1 MNKIVKMILDT
12 DLGADCD
19 DAGAIA
25 VAHALADLGETQIL
39 AITHCT
45 SLDCAIGC
53 IDAINIYY
61 GRSLPIGSYKKD
73 GFKDAPELGA
83 YAKYVYDNFPHG
95 YNTRADAP
103 DAVSL
108 LRKTLAEDDEGNI
121 VIVAIGPLNNLH
133 DLLES
138 GADEFSPLDGIE
150 LVAQKVDKM
159 VIMGGFFHMDGD
171 VVWGHEKMEGEY
183 NIVADI
189 KSAQGVFDNSPVPII
204 LSSYEIGQKIL
215 TGKPLIDRSVAT
227 PVGKSY
233 EVYCNGNR
241 ESWDLT
247 AVLYAVRGEA
257 PFWKIHEYGEIK
269 VDDKGVTTWR
279 KSTSNKH
286 SYLITDMDPSKV
298 EDELNKLLLSE
309 PKKEKALC

>member
-1 MNKIVKMILDT
+1 MKKIVKMILDT

-25 VAHALADLGETQIL
+25 VAHALADLGETRIL

-45 SLDCAIGC
+45 SLDCAVGC
-53 IDAINIYY
+53 IDAINKYY
-61 GRSLPIGSYKKD
+61 GRDLPIGSYKKN
-73 GFKDAPELGA
+73 GFKDAPGLGA

-108 LRKTLAEDDEGNI
+108 LRKTLAEDDEGDI
-121 VIVAIGPLNNLH
+121 VLVAIGPLNNIH
-133 DLLES
+133 NLLES
-138 GADEFSPLDGIE
+138 GADENSPLDGIS
-150 LVAQKVDKM
+150 LVAKKVEKM

-189 KSAQGVFDNSPVPII
+189 KSAQGVFDSSPVPII

-215 TGKPLIDRSVAT
+215 TGKPLIDRGVAT
-227 PVGKSY
+227 PVSKSY

-247 AVLYAVRGEA
+247 AVLYAVRGEE
-257 PFWKIHEYGEIK
+257 PFWKLHEYGEIK
-269 VDDKGVTTWR
+269 VDDKGVTTW
-279 KSTSNKH
+279 KESTKKKH
-286 SYLITDMDPSKV
+286 SYLIELTNPSEV
-298 EDELNKLLLSE
+298 EDELNKLLLKQPQNKLIE
-309 PKKEKALC
+309 